1 MGAARLNIMLTRRI
15 MLAATMLL
23 VAAPVWAGDAIRSI
37 DTVLTAPDG
46 RSVPVR
52 ITWSNGG
59 ARRLP
64 LLVFSHGANGT
75 LDGLML
81 IQRSLTRGRIVAA
94 PRHPDSEANPD
105 LAKVDRAKVFGQ
117 RIADMK
123 LVLDASAGIERLTG
137 KRIERRHIA
146 AGGHSFGALI
156 AQAMGGAKVGAPAQD
171 WRDPRITRVVAFSP
185 PGPIPG
191 YADAAGWAAMAVP
204 QFVQTGTSDVVPMMA
219 PQWQAHMAS
228 FDAASVRGSALW
240 VGTGVDHYFGNRIQR
255 LSRVAPDQGAAFAR
269 AVDLADAFLRGAP
282 LIAPTDSVTE
292 RLTRK

>member
-1 MGAARLNIMLTRRI
+1 MGTRGLNRRTLLQAG
-15 MLAATMLL
+15 LAAGLL
-23 VAAPVWAGDAIRSI
+23 LAPFPALASDDIASA

-46 RSVPVR
+46 RAVPVR
-52 ITWSNGG
+52 ITWPVRGSK
-59 ARRLP
+59 RLP

-75 LDGLML
+75 LDGLVL

-105 LAKVDRAKVFGQ
+105 LAKVDRTKVFGQ
-117 RIADMK
+117 RVADMK

-137 KRIERRHIA
+137 KRIDRTRIA

-156 AQAMGGAKVGAPAQD
+156 AQALGGAKVGAPAQD
-171 WRDPRITRVVAFSP
+171 WRDARITRVVAFSP

-191 YADAAGWAAMAVP
+191 YAEAAGWAAMTVP
-204 QFVQTGTSDVVPMMA
+204 QFVQTGTADVVPMMA

-240 VGTGVDHYFGNRIQR
+240 VGHGVDHYFGNRIQR

-269 AVDLADAFLRGAP
+269 AVDLADAFLRGA
-282 LIAPTDSVTE
+282 LLVAPTDAVTE
-292 RLTRK
+292 RLTVK